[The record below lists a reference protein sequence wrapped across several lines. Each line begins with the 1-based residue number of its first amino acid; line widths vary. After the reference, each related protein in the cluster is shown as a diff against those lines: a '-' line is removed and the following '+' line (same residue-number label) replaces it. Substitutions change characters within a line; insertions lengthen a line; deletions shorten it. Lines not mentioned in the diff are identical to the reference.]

1 MKKTLFL
8 FAFCVLI
15 VGRVSAASTDIVPRG
30 STLLDAFATLARAE
44 AFGAADTPEDFL
56 GEPLYTRGQLARRL
70 EHLVSDDPQ
79 KLAKVQANGGTAA
92 ALHAA
97 LAALQ
102 PELTADGADTSAAD
116 VTSEDTALG
125 ATSVSGY
132 VQPEVRVRAGGD
144 KKPGSGALGVYR
156 VTALGSLRSNLRYV
170 LSASNWAQDERRVF
184 SNDIGT
190 HDFSVVNE
198 AYLELNGGRGLQV
211 SLGRM
216 NNRWGPGYRGAVLV
230 SDNPPA
236 MDQLQVAFPF
246 SLGPRLGR
254 EYHFT
259 QFVSTFSDGGTRRYF
274 EGRRIEYQFSPHLTA
289 DFQDSFLSTSQQSLK
304 LTPFPFFYIAQ
315 GSKVIGLRSLDAKFN
330 AFMNFTL
337 SYAASPDTRIYGQFG
352 IDDIQSPGHQS
363 YRTPRKIAYLVGTAL
378 HPLPGTNLVAEYTF
392 ADPTTYTSRIPET
405 QWQFGKYN
413 EIGLPTGPNG
423 REIFLR
429 LSQRL
434 APGLTFAVQGRDKKR
449 HNDSFAVPNSRD
461 LAASLDY
468 AVNHHAGL
476 QVTYHDYRQT
486 AFPLDTSVSLPGD
499 GFTPANAEGFYGQNQ
514 RIKEVDIAYRL
525 FF

>member
-1 MKKTLFL
+1 MKKNLILLALTLSI
-8 FAFCVLI
+8 A
-15 VGRVSAASTDIVPRG
+15 GRVSAASTDIVPRG

-56 GEPLYTRGQLARRL
+56 GEPLYSRGQLARRL
-70 EHLVSDDPQ
+70 EHLVSDNPEM
-79 KLAKVQANGGTAA
+79 LAKVQKSSGTAA

-97 LAALQ
+97 LVALQ
-102 PELTADGADTSAAD
+102 PELTADRVDTSKADRTAEGAA
-116 VTSEDTALG
+116 VRGTSM
-125 ATSVSGY
+125 SGY
-132 VQPEVRVRAGGD
+132 VQPEIRLGAGGD

-156 VTALGSLRSNLRYV
+156 LTALGSLRSNLGYV
-170 LSASNWAQDERRVF
+170 ISASNWAQDSRRVF

-190 HDFSVVNE
+190 HDFSALNE

-254 EYHFT
+254 EYHYT

-289 DFQDSFLSTSQQSLK
+289 DFQDSFLSTSQESLK
-304 LTPFPFFYIAQ
+304 LAPFPFFYIAQ
-315 GSKVIGLRSLDAKFN
+315 GSKVIGLRNLDAKFN
-330 AFMNFTL
+330 AFMNFTVA
-337 SYAASPDTRIYGQFG
+337 YAANPDTRFYGQFG

-405 QWQFGKYN
+405 QWQFGQYN

-429 LSQRL
+429 LSQKL

-461 LAASLDY
+461 LSASLDY
-468 AVNHHAGL
+468 AVNHHTGL

-486 AFPLDTSVSLPGD
+486 AFPLDPSVPLPGD

-514 RIKEVDIAYRL
+514 RIKELDVAYRL